1 MKIKI
6 ECKLN
11 RVELIKFYDYL
22 SDSNVIRDEEKGKAF
37 RWIDNFK
44 NRKRTSKM
52 KVVRLECVLM
62 DNKEII
68 FCGRSLGF
76 VTDEEIENISERYS
90 KDDVRKY
97 EDGWWITSYVESR
110 KERLKLVGCFETK
123 QLAENAREIL
133 NASQLKK

>member
-1 MKIKI
+1 MKLKI
-6 ECKLN
+6 EGKLN

-44 NRKRTSKM
+44 NR
-52 KVVRLECVLM
+52 
-62 DNKEII
+62 
-68 FCGRSLGF
+68 G
-76 VTDEEIENISERYS
+76 NISERYS